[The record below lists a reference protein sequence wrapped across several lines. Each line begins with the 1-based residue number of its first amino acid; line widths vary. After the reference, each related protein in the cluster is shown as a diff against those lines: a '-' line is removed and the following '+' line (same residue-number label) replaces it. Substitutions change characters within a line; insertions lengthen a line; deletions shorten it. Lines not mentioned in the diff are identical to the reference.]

1 MGTSASSKG
10 PGSGVPMVPPWVP
23 ASAPPPPPEEEGVNL
38 AAGAEEDSGSPE
50 LDQSKSVAVPLPSA
64 PVIAP
69 VAPPRRFNSARRNL
83 GNFAHTGDTAAMRRG
98 VGQYFRSGYGGGS
111 RAVARFGGTASTA
124 NAIYGALSNVAA
136 GQPSGP
142 GSPLDPA
149 LLAGRSAREVVDA
162 VVEAV
167 RPADG
172 TQDAEAERASAKDA
186 LSELLTQFPD
196 ADLLSLSEEQR
207 ELVTERFVAIDVFRR
222 VQLDLGKTIQD
233 KAPTAAAGLARLK
246 EVKDYVKETVAAAF
260 RKLKTAG
267 TRITKDSVNQVVRAA
282 LLDAFAV
289 FEGYMT

>member
-38 AAGAEEDSGSPE
+38 AAGAEDDSGSPE
-50 LDQSKSVAVPLPSA
+50 LDLSKSVAVPLPSA

-267 TRITKDSVNQVVRAA
+267 TRITKGSVNQVVRAA